1 MWLIACVPWQW
12 QQVLHVKPRRS
23 ADGAQVW
30 WRQVGTTV
38 QLHGAARQPHVSSWW
53 RHHSRVFCCRG
64 LPTEQHPMEFGAGYS
79 FLSYNGVATMCVA
92 CDSTLLPEPQV
103 LVNCIMDEYFMY
115 EQAAGVSQPA
125 SSGPAPPIV
134 ALPNVAAAASPPVD
148 VQAPAAAVDVAPGDA
163 ENESKQAPHTVSTGD
178 VALSD
183 GQV

>member
-1 MWLIACVPWQW
+1 MSNLAGPQMALKFGGVKLERLYNCTVRPGSHMLARVVAPFTCV
-12 QQVLHVKPRRS
+12 
-23 ADGAQVW
+23 
-30 WRQVGTTV
+30 
-38 QLHGAARQPHVSSWW
+38 
-53 RHHSRVFCCRG
+53 CCRC
-64 LPTEQHPMEFGAGYS
+64 LPTVQHPMEFGAGYS